1 MAFNELIKNFA
12 NIRDYMRE
20 FYVYGFKSREDFT
33 SKSLRSYDDSR
44 RRIESWLSDHM
55 SFSFTPDGKNV
66 FISVDSRSCG
76 SNPLFKAWKSKS
88 FTDGDISLHFILM
101 DILSEDKELTLKEI
115 LEEADTYNGMFSE
128 ERVFDISTV
137 RKKLNEY
144 AELGIVISRKEGR
157 NTYYK
162 KGKEYELPAAE
173 VLRFFSEV
181 SPCGVIGSF
190 VEDKLQSDEKGI
202 ADKLSFKHH
211 YITSTI
217 DSEILYTLL
226 DAMGDKCEVDIS
238 SVNHRR
244 QETFTDTIIPLKL
257 KMSAQSG
264 RQYIMCFSIKSEKMV
279 AYRVDYIVD
288 AKRGEEV
295 SYYDEVMRKFAS
307 MEEHIWGV
315 SIPHTME
322 HVMFEICYGKYEEY
336 IYDRLMREKRC
347 CTVTKVKEGIL
358 RFEADVYDSTELV
371 PWIRTFI
378 GRITALE
385 FSNKGVE
392 RRFREDLLRM
402 YEMYSEEE
410 AK

>member
-1 MAFNELIKNFA
+1 MAYNELIKNFG

-55 SFSFTPDGKNV
+55 SFSYTPDGKNV

-101 DILSEDKELTLKEI
+101 DILSDEKELTLKEI

-128 ERVFDISTV
+128 DRVFDISTV
-137 RKKLNEY
+137 RKKLKEY
-144 AELGIVISRKEGR
+144 SDLGIVISRKEGR

-162 KGKEYELPAAE
+162 KGTEYELPAAE

-190 VEDKLQSDEKGI
+190 VEDKLQSDEEEI

-217 DSEILYTLL
+217 DSEILYTIL
-226 DAMGDKCEVDIS
+226 DAMSDKCEVKIS

-244 QETFTDTIIPLKL
+244 QEVSTDTIIPLKL
-257 KMSAQSG
+257 KMSSQSG

-288 AKRGEEV
+288 AKRGEAV
-295 SYYDEVMRKFAS
+295 SYYDEVMRKFIS

-315 SIPHTME
+315 SIPHSME

-336 IYDRLMREKRC
+336 IKDRLIREKRC
-347 CTVTKVKEGIL
+347 GTVTEVTEGVL
-358 RFEADVYDSTELV
+358 RFEADVYDSTEMV

-378 GRITALE
+378 GRIVSLE
-385 FSNKGVE
+385 FSNKGIE

-402 YEMYSEEE
+402 YEIYSEEE

>member
-101 DILSEDKELTLKEI
+101 DILSDEKELTLKEI

-144 AELGIVISRKEGR
+144 AELGIVISHKEGR
-157 NTYYK
+157 NTYYRR
-162 KGKEYELPAAE
+162 GKEYELPARE
-173 VLRFFSEV
+173 VLRFFSEI
-181 SPCGVIGSF
+181 SPCGVLGSF
-190 VEDKLQSDEKGI
+190 IEDKYDRSHKGI
-202 ADKLSFKHH
+202 EDSLSFKHH

-217 DSEILYTLL
+217 DSEILYTIL

-295 SYYDEVMRKFAS
+295 SYYDEVMRKFIS

-315 SIPHTME
+315 SIPNAME

-347 CTVTKVKEGIL
+347 GTVTKVKEGIL

>member
-1 MAFNELIKNFA
+1 MAFSELIKNFG

-66 FISVDSRSCG
+66 FISVDSRTCG

-88 FTDGDISLHFILM
+88 FTDGDIALHFILM
-101 DILSEDKELTLKEI
+101 DILNEDDELTLKEI

-137 RKKLNEY
+137 RKKLGEY
-144 AELGIVISRKEGR
+144 VDLGIVISRKEGR

-162 KGKEYELPAAE
+162 RGKEYELPAGE

-181 SPCGVIGSF
+181 SPCGVLGSF
-190 VEDKLQSDEKGI
+190 IEDKYGSTGNGI

-217 DSEILYTLL
+217 DSEILYILF
-226 DAMGDKCEVDIS
+226 DAMSDKCQVEIR
-238 SVNHRR
+238 SVNHKRKD
-244 QETFTDTIIPLKL
+244 TFEDTIIPLKL
-257 KMSAQSG
+257 KMSTQSG
-264 RQYIMCFSIKSEKMV
+264 RQYIMCFSVKTERMI
-279 AYRVDYIVD
+279 AYRVDYI
-288 AKRGEEV
+288 EEAV
-295 SYYDEVMRKFAS
+295 KGNVISYYDEVRRKFDL

-315 SIPHTME
+315 SIANTME
-322 HVMFEICYGKYEEY
+322 HVMFEICYGRYEEY
-336 IYDRLMREKRC
+336 IVDRLLREKRC
-347 CTVTKVKEGIL
+347 GTVTKVKEGLL

-385 FSNKGVE
+385 FSNKGLE
-392 RRFREDLLRM
+392 RRFRDDLKRM
-402 YEMYSEEE
+402 YDMYSEVSS
-410 AK
+410 

>member
-1 MAFNELIKNFA
+1 MRKLIPITVCSPK
-12 NIRDYMRE
+12 
-20 FYVYGFKSREDFT
+20 
-33 SKSLRSYDDSR
+33 
-44 RRIESWLSDHM
+44 
-55 SFSFTPDGKNV
+55 
-66 FISVDSRSCG
+66 
-76 SNPLFKAWKSKS
+76 
-88 FTDGDISLHFILM
+88 
-101 DILSEDKELTLKEI
+101 
-115 LEEADTYNGMFSE
+115 
-128 ERVFDISTV
+128 ISTV
-137 RKKLNEY
+137 RKKLKEY
-144 AELGIVISRKEGR
+144 SNLGIVISRKEGR
-157 NTYYK
+157 NTYYR

-190 VEDKLQSDEKGI
+190 VEDKLQSDEEEI

-217 DSEILYTLL
+217 DSEILYTIL
-226 DAMGDKCEVDIS
+226 DAMSDKCEVKIS

-244 QETFTDTIIPLKL
+244 QEVFTDTIIPLKL
-257 KMSAQSG
+257 KMSSQSG

-279 AYRVDYIVD
+279 AYRVDYITAAD
-288 AKRGEEV
+288 KGEAV
-295 SYYDEVMRKFAS
+295 SYYDEVMRKFIS

-315 SIPHTME
+315 SIPHSME

-336 IYDRLMREKRC
+336 IKDRLIREKRC
-347 CTVTKVKEGIL
+347 GTVTEVAEGIL

-378 GRITALE
+378 GRITAFE

-392 RRFREDLLRM
+392 RRFREDLIRM